1 MTLDPSAWRADDS
14 VAFDA
19 AREVV
24 STATAVL
31 FNLADTGVLDLPAAV
46 AEARKLR
53 RSLLSVDGFDREAV
67 DGFIRRLDD
76 RVAELKGLQ
85 R

>member
-24 STATAVL
+24 NVATAAL
-31 FNLADTGVLDLPAAV
+31 FNLADTGALDVPSAV
-46 AEARKLR
+46 AEATKLR
-53 RSLLSVDGFDREAV
+53 HALLSLDGFDREAV
-67 DGFIRRLDD
+67 DRFIRQLDD
-76 RVAELKGLQ
+76 RVAKLKGL
-85 R
+85 